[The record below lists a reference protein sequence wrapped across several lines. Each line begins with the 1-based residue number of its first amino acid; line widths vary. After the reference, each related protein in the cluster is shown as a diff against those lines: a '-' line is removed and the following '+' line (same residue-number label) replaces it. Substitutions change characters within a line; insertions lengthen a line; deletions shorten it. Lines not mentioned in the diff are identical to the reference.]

1 MAPRLRPSTRY
12 PPQTCPLQTSPSA
25 NVNRTAG
32 DRGTHI
38 ASSNTSECAT
48 EVLTVKVQHILR
60 RGPAVPPFL
69 ITGPNDT
76 SGIDPEVLPA
86 DGDHLSRGGRGP
98 TPTTF
103 PTNSRAPKKTP
114 QHLASKFQCRT
125 DTQFRD
131 LNHCTKYRASLD
143 HKENLTFQLKPKMCH
158 APQTLTRQAVKN
170 QEFLEPSV
178 AQQRKT
184 FGNAQEAFA
193 ANVDHY
199 NRHSPAQ
206 PIGYRKRR
214 VLQPVQ
220 RETGQCILPHGACVD
235 ASCRT
240 QWVTNYME
248 NFCFSQNACSLT
260 SQRKSA
266 PRPPSNFRK
275 LRPATQRTEYQA
287 AFGPKVLSAKFDFRL
302 FIQLHGN
309 GSK

>member
-158 APQTLTRQAVKN
+158 APQTLTRQA
-170 QEFLEPSV
+170 
-178 AQQRKT
+178 
-184 FGNAQEAFA
+184 G
-193 ANVDHY
+193 
-199 NRHSPAQ
+199 
-206 PIGYRKRR
+206 R